1 MAAKKRMEIQVKPNR
16 TDGTWEV
23 CTKGVRRPASSHR
36 TKAIAVKRGRRLAK
50 KANPGQI
57 KIFGRNGR
65 IQATHKY
72 D

>member
-1 MAAKKRMEIQVKPNR
+1 MAAKKRTEIQVKPNR
-16 TDGTWEV
+16 KAGTWEV
-23 CTKGVRRPASSHR
+23 CKKGVRRPASSHR

-50 KANPGQI
+50 RSNPGQI

-65 IQATHKY
+65 VQATHKY